1 MFIYRTRCTVYR
13 TTSLFHPT
21 FSWSEW
27 KPNRQILPDVRAFN
41 CQALSTTLDLQTG
54 KVTVGQTARRGGRER
69 VRACGNGCARKRWN
83 TGTLSYL
90 SAVRSPLQGTNSQNN
105 VAINKINT
113 AAGRLDDQVVPS
125 SLPAFAR
132 KLTLPIDKTSL
143 SLPAAIY
150 IVRLAC
156 FNLFPHYCTSSVK

>member
-1 MFIYRTRCTVYR
+1 M
-13 TTSLFHPT
+13 
-21 FSWSEW
+21 
-27 KPNRQILPDVRAFN
+27 VR
-41 CQALSTTLDLQTG
+41 
-54 KVTVGQTARRGGRER
+54 VGQPEVFMRAARPGGGRER
-69 VRACGNGCARKRWN
+69 VRACGNNYARKRWN

-113 AAGRLDDQVVPS
+113 EAGRLDDQVVPS

-156 FNLFPHYCTSSVK
+156 FIPFPHYCTSLVK